1 MTRIFLTL
9 ASLSIILLV
18 VAMTMGLSI
27 GDLYAKP
34 VPTDSTLSWARQH
47 RLTGVAAAIVVVLV
61 ESIGYTYFV
70 GTSRWCKEVVDTYQL
85 DPAPV
90 VASNRL
96 KRRSFPWALTGMLCV
111 VGVASLGAASD
122 PATMQP
128 NTQGWANWHLGGA
141 VLGIA
146 FIAWTYVVIWNNIV
160 ANQQITNKI
169 VAEVRRYRD
178 EHGLDLVPSQPPASS
193 PKGRE
198 GPPKR

>member
-9 ASLSIILLV
+9 ASVSIILLI
-18 VAMTMGLSI
+18 VAMTLGLSI
-27 GDLYAKP
+27 GDMYAKP
-34 VPTDSTLSWARQH
+34 MPTDSTLSWARQH
-47 RLTGVAAAIVVVLV
+47 RLAGVAAAIVVVLV

-128 NTQGWANWHLGGA
+128 NTQAWASWHLAGA
-141 VLGIA
+141 FLGIA
-146 FIAWTYVVIWNNIV
+146 FIAWTYVVIWTNIV
-160 ANQQITNKI
+160 ANQRITSQI

-178 EHGLDLVPSQPPASS
+178 KHGLDVVPSQPPYLD
-193 PKGRE
+193 GE
-198 GPPKR
+198 GGNLPPKQ

>member
-18 VAMTMGLSI
+18 FAMVMGLSI

-34 VPTDSTLSWARQH
+34 TASVETLQWATRH
-47 RLTGVAAAIVVVLV
+47 RLTGIAAAIVVILV

-90 VASNRL
+90 VASTRL

-128 NTQGWANWHLGGA
+128 NTQAWASWHLAGA
-141 VLGIA
+141 FLGIA

-160 ANQQITNKI
+160 ANQTITNQI
-169 VAEVRRYRD
+169 AADVRRYRH
-178 EHGLDLVPSQPPASS
+178 EQGLDLAPSQPPALES
-193 PKGRE
+193 E
-198 GPPKR
+198 GGGQSAKR

>member
-1 MTRIFLTL
+1 
-9 ASLSIILLV
+9 
-18 VAMTMGLSI
+18 
-27 GDLYAKP
+27 

-70 GTSRWCKEVVDTYQL
+70 GTSRWCKEVIDTYQL

-90 VASNRL
+90 AASNRL

-122 PATMQP
+122 PATLQP
-128 NTQGWANWHLGGA
+128 NTQAWANWHLAGA
-141 VLGIA
+141 LLGIA

-160 ANQQITNKI
+160 VNQTITNQI
-169 VAEVRRYRD
+169 VADVRRYRD
-178 EHGLDLVPSQPPASS
+178 ERGLDLAPGQPPASES
-193 PKGRE
+193 EDRGRSA
-198 GPPKR
+198 KR

>member
-9 ASLSIILLV
+9 ASLSIILLL
-18 VAMTMGLSI
+18 VAMTLGLSI
-27 GDLYAKP
+27 GDMYAKP
-34 VPTDSTLSWARQH
+34 MPSDSTLGWARQH
-47 RLTGVAAAIVVVLV
+47 RLAGVAAAIVVVLV

-122 PATMQP
+122 PATLQP
-128 NTQGWANWHLGGA
+128 NTQAWANWHLAGA
-141 VLGIA
+141 LLGIA

-160 ANQQITNKI
+160 ANQQITTQI
-169 VAEVRRYRD
+169 VAEVRRYRN
-178 EHGLDLVPSQPPASS
+178 EHGLDVVPSQPPVSGPEGAEQS
-193 PKGRE
+193 PKR
-198 GPPKR
+198 